1 MGSQDFSHR
10 SGPFRDRAKTTPR
23 VALGTLPRMKLN
35 PLPIHPVSGGYV
47 LRLHRDARPAEGQFR
62 GRVQHVA
69 SGEWADFASGAEL
82 LAWLVGHAE
91 RAAVASREQP

>member
-1 MGSQDFSHR
+1 MN
-10 SGPFRDRAKTTPR
+10 
-23 VALGTLPRMKLN
+23 LN

-47 LRLHRDARPAEGQFR
+47 LRLHRDARPADGQLW

-82 LAWLVGHAE
+82 LAWLMGHAG
-91 RAAVASREQP
+91 RHAAAAREQP